1 MTIRLLQRTIP
12 SHATSDGAGV
22 HLRRSLGA
30 TQTLRHDPFLM
41 LDEFH
46 SDDPQDYLPGFPPHP
61 HRGFEAVTYMIDGR
75 MRHEDS
81 IGNRG
86 DLGPGD
92 VQWMK
97 AARGIVHSEMPQQTQ
112 GRMRGFQLWIN
123 LPARSKMSPAAYRDL
138 AAKEI
143 PQATLDGGGV
153 ARVIRGTLVQSNGA
167 TTGPVLDDGANP
179 DEGIGGSAASCYW
192 DLDLP
197 AGARFEAPVPAGDN
211 AFFYCYEGEASV
223 GPGAGELLAP
233 RAAGL
238 LGPGDR
244 VVVQAGSN
252 GARLLFLSGRPLG
265 EPIVQYGPFVMNTR
279 AEVDQAVADFQR
291 GDFGRP

>member
-1 MTIRLLQRTIP
+1 MTIRSLQRTIP

-30 TQTLRHDPFLM
+30 TQMLRHDPFLM

-123 LPARSKMSPAAYRDL
+123 LPARSKMSPAAYRDIP
-138 AAKEI
+138 AGDI
-143 PQATLDGGGV
+143 PQLPLDGGGV
-153 ARVIRGTLVQSNGA
+153 ARVIRGTLVQAGGSA
-167 TTGPVLDDGANP
+167 TGPVVDGDAQA
-179 DEGIGGSAASCYW
+179 EGIGGSAASCYW
-192 DLDLP
+192 DLQLP

-211 AFFYCYEGEASV
+211 AFLYCYEGDAAV
-223 GPGAGELLAP
+223 GPGAGEALAP

-244 VVVQAGSN
+244 VAVQAGAA
-252 GARLLFLSGRPLG
+252 GARLLLLSGRPIG

-279 AEVDQAVADFQR
+279 AEIEEAVADFQGGR
-291 GDFGRP
+291 FGRP